1 MLPSANL
8 PNTPLTL
15 LSEHWQSLLNA
26 NKSKS
31 GEKGKK
37 GRWSGRCWGSL
48 SQMCLSLCL
57 PIHAIQNKWFWRSVK
72 ISTWITFCGIWRHA
86 QQLGWPSIVKSFAFC
101 LDFVFR
107 RRGKIFPLYIF
118 PPWVKNFSS
127 DGNVLS
133 TFSIEE
139 GKRISHAALS
149 LFLCSQ
155 LLFLMALFCSLVNAV
170 DCVEWQ

>member
-86 QQLGWPSIVKSFAFC
+86 QQLGWPSIVKSFTFC

-107 RRGKIFPLYIF
+107 RRGKYFHFTSSPPGLRTFPAME
-118 PPWVKNFSS
+118 
-127 DGNVLS
+127 
-133 TFSIEE
+133 TFCQRSLLKKENE
-139 GKRISHAALS
+139 SLTLLS
-149 LFLCSQ
+149 LS
-155 LLFLMALFCSLVNAV
+155 FCVANCFS
-170 DCVEWQ
+170 